1 MTSIHKRGF
10 YSLLLLISASSCFFG
25 CQSAAFKQITSR
37 VLAETGYVNSSQ
49 VDSVLGAG
57 GKLIKAQESLTP
69 EQEYYLGRAV
79 SAQLFARFSP
89 VSSTELIQYVNRV
102 GAIVAGVSELPETF
116 GGYHFIVVDSPEVN
130 AMSAPGGFVFIS
142 TGFLKEIPDEDGLA
156 AVLAHEVAHV
166 VKRHGANAISNSNLF
181 SAIADVTSAGVSI
194 AKSNTS
200 SSVDL
205 APITSLFED
214 SVTGV
219 VDKLLTK
226 GFDRSQE
233 YEADLYAAELLQRA
247 GYDPKAL
254 VRVLEILE
262 KRTNADGG
270 GWYATHPSPG
280 NRVDELEDDFAMPNP
295 PLPLSA
301 VRAARFSAIV
311 R

>member
-1 MTSIHKRGF
+1 
-10 YSLLLLISASSCFFG
+10 LILASSAVLG
-25 CQSAAFKQITSR
+25 CQNAAFRQITSR

-79 SAQLFARFSP
+79 SAQLLGKFSP
-89 VSSTELIQYVNRV
+89 VTSAALIQYVNRV
-102 GAIVAGVSELPETF
+102 GATVAGVSEVPETF
-116 GGYHFIVVDSPEVN
+116 GGYHFVVVESPEIN
-130 AMSAPGGFVFIS
+130 AMSAPGGFVFLS

-181 SAIADVTSAGVSI
+181 SAIADATSAGIAI

-200 SSVDL
+200 SSIDL

-233 YEADLYAAELLQRA
+233 YDADLYAAQLLQKA

-254 VRVLEILE
+254 VRVLEILQ
-262 KRTNADGG
+262 KRTNADGS
-270 GWYATHPSPG
+270 GWYATHPSPSD
-280 NRVDELEDDFAMPNP
+280 RVDELEDDFEMPN
-295 PLPLSA
+295 LPVAQSTA
-301 VRAARFSAIV
+301 RAARFSAIV